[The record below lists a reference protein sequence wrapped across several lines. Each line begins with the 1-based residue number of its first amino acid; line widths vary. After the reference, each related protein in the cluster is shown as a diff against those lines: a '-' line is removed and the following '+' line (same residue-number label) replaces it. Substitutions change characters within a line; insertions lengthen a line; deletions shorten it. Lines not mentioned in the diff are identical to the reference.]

1 MLKYNQLTLYFRS
14 IEQYVFRPANPIH
27 NMTKTRTRAV
37 YQDGVLRPLDKLN
50 LRQGEEVE
58 IEITNVVRRTK
69 GIIKI
74 DPALGKEI
82 AESDE
87 LSNLES

>member
-1 MLKYNQLTLYFRS
+1 M
-14 IEQYVFRPANPIH
+14 
-27 NMTKTRTRAV
+27 KTRTCAV
-37 YQDGVLRPLDKLN
+37 YQNGVLRPLNKLN

-58 IEITNVVRRTK
+58 IEITNAVRRTK

-74 DPALGKEI
+74 DSRFGKEI

-87 LSNLES
+87 LSSLES

>member
-1 MLKYNQLTLYFRS
+1 M
-14 IEQYVFRPANPIH
+14 
-27 NMTKTRTRAV
+27 KTRTRAV
-37 YQDGVLRPLDKLN
+37 YQDGVLRPLNKLN

-58 IEITNVVRRTK
+58 IEITNAVRRTK

-74 DPALGKEI
+74 DHELGKEI

-87 LSNLES
+87 LSSLES

>member
-1 MLKYNQLTLYFRS
+1 M
-14 IEQYVFRPANPIH
+14 
-27 NMTKTRTRAV
+27 
-37 YQDGVLRPLDKLN
+37 RPLNKLK

-58 IEITNVVRRTK
+58 IEITDAVRRTK

-74 DPALGKEI
+74 DPKLGKEI

-87 LSNLES
+87 LSSLES

>member
-1 MLKYNQLTLYFRS
+1 LN
-14 IEQYVFRPANPIH
+14 
-27 NMTKTRTRAV
+27 
-37 YQDGVLRPLDKLN
+37 KLN

-58 IEITNVVRRTK
+58 IEITNAVRRTK

-74 DPALGKEI
+74 DHELGKEI

-87 LSNLES
+87 LSSLES

>member
-1 MLKYNQLTLYFRS
+1 MHKG
-14 IEQYVFRPANPIH
+14 
-27 NMTKTRTRAV
+27 MKTRTRAV
-37 YQDGVLRPLDKLN
+37 YQDGVLRPLNKLK

-58 IEITNVVRRTK
+58 IEITDAVRRTK

-74 DPALGKEI
+74 DPKIGKEI

-87 LSNLES
+87 LSSLES